1 MENKMLRIAI
11 GCDHIVTPIK
21 NQLRDHLI
29 SLGHDV
35 IDMGTYDNTRTHYP
49 IFGKRVAEAVVNNNM
64 DFGVV
69 ICGTG
74 VGITNA
80 AQKVKGARVALVR
93 DLHGAKVARE
103 QFDANIIGF
112 GGRITGLG
120 IMEEAVSVFA
130 NTEFKG
136 EQSLVDYLDSIVPE
150 TANDKEYF
158 EEESKKWEAGEY
170 HD

>member
-1 MENKMLRIAI
+1 MEKKMLRIAI

-21 NQLRDHLI
+21 NQLRDTLI

-35 IDMGTYDNTRTHYP
+35 IDFGTYDGTRTHYP
-49 IFGKRVAEAVVNNNM
+49 IFGKRVAEAVVENNM
-64 DFGVV
+64 DFGIV

-93 DLHGAKVARE
+93 DLHSAKVARE
-103 QFDANIIGF
+103 QYDANIIGF

-120 IMEEAVSVFA
+120 IMEEAVSIFA

-136 EQSLVDYLDSIVPE
+136 DKALVEYLDSIVPE
-150 TANDKEYF
+150 SANHSEHF